1 MTLQNQTAGFENP
14 PEERVNG
21 TGSLAP
27 ETEAAPA
34 QAQPAE
40 NPGQPPTVETLQ
52 ADLAEMKKQ
61 VEDHKAQL
69 EKSRND
75 FNSLNGRYKRA
86 VEEKSTL
93 DEIADSQVSL
103 TGVVQALVRHNATQ
117 DEQALAEELEKVQAD
132 THNRTTNRSFTNA
145 SADMIREIQDITD
158 ELGLDLERSDELLD
172 FRNKWTPAYQAS
184 DLAGLYDAYAEFLKT
199 ARRLERDKRE
209 SDLANAQSAAEE
221 QRRQQNEELGINDLD
236 SGPGI
241 PTAINSN
248 SLLSR
253 LGDTG
258 ASVSRDEIAQAAEQ
272 MAKLGI
278 RI

>member
-21 TGSLAP
+21 TGSLVP

-52 ADLAEMKKQ
+52 ADIAEMKQQ
-61 VEDHKAQL
+61 VKDTRAEL
-69 EKSRND
+69 EKSQQD
-75 FNSLNGRYKRA
+75 FSSLNGRYKRA

-132 THNRTTNRSFTNA
+132 THSRTTNRSFTNA

-158 ELGLDLERSDELLD
+158 ELELDLERSEELRS
-172 FRNKWTPAYQAS
+172 FREKWTPAYQAS
-184 DLAGLYDAYAEFLKT
+184 DLAGLYDAYADFLKT

-209 SDLANAQSAAEE
+209 SDLANAQTANEE

-248 SLLSR
+248 SLMAR

-258 ASVSRDEIAQAAEQ
+258 TSVSREEIAQAAEFLKQ
-272 MAKLGI
+272 QGI
-278 RI
+278 HI

>member
-52 ADLAEMKKQ
+52 ADIAEMKQQ
-61 VEDHKAQL
+61 VKDTRAEL
-69 EKSRND
+69 EKSQQD
-75 FNSLNGRYKRA
+75 FSSLNGRYKRA

-132 THNRTTNRSFTNA
+132 THSRTTNRSFTNA

-158 ELGLDLERSDELLD
+158 ELELDLERSEELRS
-172 FRNKWTPAYQAS
+172 FREKWTPAYQAS
-184 DLAGLYDAYAEFLKT
+184 DLAGLYDAYADFLKT

-209 SDLANAQSAAEE
+209 SDLANAQTANEE

-248 SLLSR
+248 SLMAR

-258 ASVSRDEIAQAAEQ
+258 TSVSREEIAQAAEFLKQ
-272 MAKLGI
+272 QGI
-278 RI
+278 HI

>member
-21 TGSLAP
+21 TGSLVP

-61 VEDHKAQL
+61 FADQQAQL
-69 EKSRND
+69 EKSQQD
-75 FNSLNGRYKRA
+75 FSSLNGRYRRA

-93 DEIADSQVSL
+93 DEIADSIA
-103 TGVVQALVRHNATQ
+103 ALSGTTNALIRHQATQ
-117 DEQALAEELEKVQAD
+117 DEQVLAEELEKVQAD
-132 THNRTTNRSFTNA
+132 TQNRTTNRSFINA
-145 SADMIREIQDITD
+145 SKDMASEIQDIAD
-158 ELGLDLERSDELLD
+158 ELGLDAGQSEEFRD
-172 FRNKWTPAYQAS
+172 FREKWVPSYEAS
-184 DLAGLYDAYAEFLKT
+184 DLPGLYDAYATFLKI
-199 ARRLERDKRE
+199 ARQLERSKRE
-209 SDLANAQSAAEE
+209 SDLANAQTANEE

-248 SLLSR
+248 SLMAR

-258 ASVSRDEIAQAAEQ
+258 TSVSREEIAQAAEFLKQ
-272 MAKLGI
+272 QGI
-278 RI
+278 HI

>member
-61 VEDHKAQL
+61 FADQQAQL
-69 EKSRND
+69 EKSQQD
-75 FNSLNGRYKRA
+75 FSSLNGRYRRA

-93 DEIADSQVSL
+93 DEIADSIA
-103 TGVVQALVRHNATQ
+103 ALSGTTNALIRHQATQ
-117 DEQALAEELEKVQAD
+117 DEQVLAEELEKVQAD
-132 THNRTTNRSFTNA
+132 TQNRTTNRSFTNA
-145 SADMIREIQDITD
+145 SQDMVREMQDIAD
-158 ELGLDLERSDELLD
+158 ELGLDPGQSEE
-172 FRNKWTPAYQAS
+172 FRAFREEWVPSYEAS
-184 DLAGLYDAYAEFLKT
+184 DLPGLYSAYATFLKI
-199 ARRLERDKRE
+199 ARQLERDKRE
-209 SDLANAQSAAEE
+209 SDLANAQTANEE

-241 PTAINSN
+241 PTAMSGN
-248 SLLSR
+248 SLMAR

-258 ASVSRDEIAQAAEQ
+258 TSVSREEIAQAREFMKQ
-272 MAKLGI
+272 QGI
-278 RI
+278 HI

>member
-27 ETEAAPA
+27 ETGAAPA

-52 ADLAEMKKQ
+52 ADIAEMKQQ
-61 VEDHKAQL
+61 VKDTRAEL

-132 THNRTTNRSFTNA
+132 TQSRTTNRSFTNA

-158 ELGLDLERSDELLD
+158 ELELDLERSEELRS
-172 FRNKWTPAYQAS
+172 FREKWTPAYQAS
-184 DLAGLYDAYAEFLKT
+184 DLAGLYDAYADFLKT

-209 SDLANAQSAAEE
+209 SDLANAQTANEE

-248 SLLSR
+248 SLMAR

-258 ASVSRDEIAQAAEQ
+258 TSVSREEIAQAAEQ

>member
-40 NPGQPPTVETLQ
+40 NSGQPPTVETLQ
-52 ADLAEMKKQ
+52 ADIAEMKKQ
-61 VEDHKAQL
+61 FADQQAQL

-75 FNSLNGRYKRA
+75 FNSLNGRYRRA

-93 DEIADSQVSL
+93 DEIADSIA
-103 TGVVQALVRHNATQ
+103 ALSGTTNALIRHQATQ
-117 DEQALAEELEKVQAD
+117 DEQVLAEELEKVQAE
-132 THNRTTNRSFTNA
+132 TQNRTTNRSFTNA
-145 SADMIREIQDITD
+145 SSDMIREIQDITD

-184 DLAGLYDAYAEFLKT
+184 DLAGLYDSYAEFLKT

-209 SDLANAQSAAEE
+209 SDLTSAQNAAQE
-221 QRRQQNEELGINDLD
+221 QRTRENEELGINDLD
-236 SGPGI
+236 SGVGI
-241 PTAINSN
+241 PSAINGN
-248 SLLSR
+248 SLLTR

-258 ASVSRDEIAQAAEQ
+258 SSVSRDEIAQAAEQ
-272 MAKLGI
+272 MSKLGI
-278 RI
+278 RF

>member
-40 NPGQPPTVETLQ
+40 NSGQPPTVETLQ

-75 FNSLNGRYKRA
+75 FNSLNGRYRRA
-86 VEEKSTL
+86 VEEKQTL

-103 TGVVQALVRHNATQ
+103 TGVVQALLRHNATQ

-132 THNRTTNRSFTNA
+132 TQSRTTNRSFTNA

-241 PTAINSN
+241 PTAMNSN

>member
-61 VEDHKAQL
+61 FTDQQAQL
-69 EKSRND
+69 EKSLQD
-75 FNSLNGRYKRA
+75 FSSLNGRYKRA

-93 DEIADSQVSL
+93 DEIADSIA
-103 TGVVQALVRHNATQ
+103 ALSGTTNALIRHQATQ
-117 DEQALAEELEKVQAD
+117 DEQVLAEELEKVQAD
-132 THNRTTNRSFTNA
+132 TQNRTTNRSFINA
-145 SADMIREIQDITD
+145 SKDMASEIQDIAD
-158 ELGLDLERSDELLD
+158 ELGLDAGQSEEFRD
-172 FRNKWTPAYQAS
+172 FREKWVPSYEAS
-184 DLAGLYDAYAEFLKT
+184 DLPGLYDAYATFLKI
-199 ARRLERDKRE
+199 ARQLERSKRE
-209 SDLANAQSAAEE
+209 SDLANAQTANEE

-248 SLLSR
+248 SLMAR

-258 ASVSRDEIAQAAEQ
+258 TSVSREEIAQAAEFLKQ
-272 MAKLGI
+272 QGI
-278 RI
+278 HI

>member
-52 ADLAEMKKQ
+52 ADIAEMKQQ
-61 VEDHKAQL
+61 VKDTRAEL

-132 THNRTTNRSFTNA
+132 THSRTTNRSFTNA

-158 ELGLDLERSDELLD
+158 ELELDLERSEELRS
-172 FRNKWTPAYQAS
+172 FREKWTPAYQAS
-184 DLAGLYDAYAEFLKT
+184 DLAGLYDAYADFLKT

-209 SDLANAQSAAEE
+209 SDLANAQTANEE

-248 SLLSR
+248 SLMAR

-258 ASVSRDEIAQAAEQ
+258 TSVSREEIAQAAEFLKQ
-272 MAKLGI
+272 QGI
-278 RI
+278 HI

>member
-1 MTLQNQTAGFENP
+1 MTLQNQTAGFDSP

-27 ETEAAPA
+27 ETGAAPA

-52 ADLAEMKKQ
+52 ADIAEMKQQ
-61 VEDHKAQL
+61 VKDTRAEL
-69 EKSRND
+69 EKSQQD
-75 FNSLNGRYKRA
+75 FSSLNGRYKRA

-158 ELGLDLERSDELLD
+158 ELELDLERSEELRS
-172 FRNKWTPAYQAS
+172 FREKWTPAYQAS
-184 DLAGLYDAYAEFLKT
+184 DLAGLYDAYADFLKT

-209 SDLANAQSAAEE
+209 SDLANAQTANEE

-248 SLLSR
+248 SLMAR

-258 ASVSRDEIAQAAEQ
+258 TSVSRDEIAQAAEFLKQ
-272 MAKLGI
+272 QGI
-278 RI
+278 HI

>member
-14 PEERVNG
+14 PEEAVNG

-27 ETEAAPA
+27 ETDAAPA
-34 QAQPAE
+34 EAQPAQ
-40 NPGQPPTVETLQ
+40 NPGQPPTVDSLQ
-52 ADLAEMKKQ
+52 ARMAEMEKQ
-61 VEDHKAQL
+61 CEDQKAEL

-132 THNRTTNRSFTNA
+132 THSRTTNRSFTNA
-145 SADMIREIQDITD
+145 SADMIREIQDVTD
-158 ELGLDLERSDELLD
+158 ELDLDLERSEELRS
-172 FRNKWTPAYQAS
+172 FREKWTPAYQAS
-184 DLAGLYDAYAEFLKT
+184 DLAGLYDAYADFLKT

-241 PTAINSN
+241 PTAMNSN

-253 LGDTG
+253 LGDPG
-258 ASVSRDEIAQAAEQ
+258 SSVSRDEIAQAQEHLKK
-272 MAKLGI
+272 MGI
-278 RI
+278 NI

>member
-52 ADLAEMKKQ
+52 ADIAEMKQQ
-61 VEDHKAQL
+61 VKDTRAEL
-69 EKSRND
+69 EKSQQD
-75 FNSLNGRYKRA
+75 FSSLNGRYKRA

-158 ELGLDLERSDELLD
+158 ELELDLERSEELRS
-172 FRNKWTPAYQAS
+172 FREKWTPAYQAS
-184 DLAGLYDAYAEFLKT
+184 DLAGLYDAYADFLKT

-209 SDLANAQSAAEE
+209 SDLANAQTANEE

-248 SLLSR
+248 SLMAR

-258 ASVSRDEIAQAAEQ
+258 TSVSREEIAQAAEFLKQ
-272 MAKLGI
+272 QGI
-278 RI
+278 HI

>member
-75 FNSLNGRYKRA
+75 FNSLNGRYRRA
-86 VEEKSTL
+86 VEEKQTL

-103 TGVVQALVRHNATQ
+103 TGVVQALLRHNATQ

-132 THNRTTNRSFTNA
+132 TQSRTTNRSFTNA

-158 ELGLDLERSDELLD
+158 ELDLDLERSEELRS
-172 FRNKWTPAYQAS
+172 FREKWTPAYQAS
-184 DLAGLYDAYAEFLKT
+184 DLAGLYDAYADFLKT

-209 SDLANAQSAAEE
+209 QDLANAQSEAEE

-241 PTAINSN
+241 PTAMNSN

-253 LGDTG
+253 LGDPG
-258 ASVSRDEIAQAAEQ
+258 SSVSRDEIAQAQEHLKK
-272 MAKLGI
+272 MGI
-278 RI
+278 NI

>member
-1 MTLQNQTAGFENP
+1 MKQQVKDT
-14 PEERVNG
+14 R
-21 TGSLAP
+21 
-27 ETEAAPA
+27 
-34 QAQPAE
+34 AE
-40 NPGQPPTVETLQ
+40 
-52 ADLAEMKKQ
+52 
-61 VEDHKAQL
+61 L
-69 EKSRND
+69 EKSQQD
-75 FNSLNGRYKRA
+75 FSSLNGRYKRA

-117 DEQALAEELEKVQAD
+117 DEQAETQS
-132 THNRTTNRSFTNA
+132 RTSNRSFTNA

-158 ELGLDLERSDELLD
+158 ELELDLERSEELRS
-172 FRNKWTPAYQAS
+172 FREKWTPAYQAS
-184 DLAGLYDAYAEFLKT
+184 DLAGLYDAYADFLKT

-209 SDLANAQSAAEE
+209 SDLANAQTANEE

-248 SLLSR
+248 SLMAR

-258 ASVSRDEIAQAAEQ
+258 TSVSREEIAQAAEFLKQ
-272 MAKLGI
+272 QGI
-278 RI
+278 HI

>member
-40 NPGQPPTVETLQ
+40 NSGQPPTVETLQ
-52 ADLAEMKKQ
+52 ADIAEMKKQ
-61 VEDHKAQL
+61 FADQQAEL

-75 FNSLNGRYKRA
+75 FNSLNGRYRRA

-93 DEIADSQVSL
+93 DEIADSIA
-103 TGVVQALVRHNATQ
+103 ALSGTTNALIRHQATQ
-117 DEQALAEELEKVQAD
+117 DEQVLAEELEKVQAE
-132 THNRTTNRSFTNA
+132 TQNRTTNRSFTNA

-184 DLAGLYDAYAEFLKT
+184 DLAGLYDAYADFLKT

-241 PTAINSN
+241 PTAMNSN

>member
-199 ARRLERDKRE
+199 ARRLESDKRE
-209 SDLANAQSAAEE
+209 QHLANAQTANEE

-241 PTAINSN
+241 PTAMNSN

-258 ASVSRDEIAQAAEQ
+258 ASVSREEIAQAAEQ
-272 MAKLGI
+272 MSKLGI
-278 RI
+278 RF

>member
-52 ADLAEMKKQ
+52 ADIAEMKQQ
-61 VEDHKAQL
+61 VKDTRAEL
-69 EKSRND
+69 EKSQQD
-75 FNSLNGRYKRA
+75 FSSLNGRYKRA

-132 THNRTTNRSFTNA
+132 THSRTTNRSFTNA

-158 ELGLDLERSDELLD
+158 ELELDLERSEELRS
-172 FRNKWTPAYQAS
+172 FREKWTPAYQAS
-184 DLAGLYDAYAEFLKT
+184 DVAGLYDAYADFLKT

-209 SDLANAQSAAEE
+209 SDLANAQTANEE

-248 SLLSR
+248 SLMAR

-258 ASVSRDEIAQAAEQ
+258 TSVSREEIAQAAEFLKQ
-272 MAKLGI
+272 QGI
-278 RI
+278 HI

>member
-40 NPGQPPTVETLQ
+40 NSGQPPTVETLQ
-52 ADLAEMKKQ
+52 ADIAEMKKQ
-61 VEDHKAQL
+61 FADQQAEL

-75 FNSLNGRYKRA
+75 FNSLNGRYRRA

-93 DEIADSQVSL
+93 DEIADSIA
-103 TGVVQALVRHNATQ
+103 ALSGTTNALIRHQATQ
-117 DEQALAEELEKVQAD
+117 DEQVLAEELEKVQAE
-132 THNRTTNRSFTNA
+132 TQNRTTNRSFTNA

-221 QRRQQNEELGINDLD
+221 QRRQQNEELGINDLA

>member
-1 MTLQNQTAGFENP
+1 MTLQNQTAGFDNP
-14 PEERVNG
+14 PEEAVNG

-34 QAQPAE
+34 EAQPAQ
-40 NPGQPPTVETLQ
+40 NPGQPPTIDSLQ
-52 ADLAEMKKQ
+52 ARMAEMEKQ
-61 VEDHKAQL
+61 FEDQKAEL

-132 THNRTTNRSFTNA
+132 THSRTTNRSFTNA

-158 ELGLDLERSDELLD
+158 ELDLDLERSEELRS
-172 FRNKWTPAYQAS
+172 FREKWTPAYQAS
-184 DLAGLYDAYAEFLKT
+184 DLAGLYDAYADFLKT

-209 SDLANAQSAAEE
+209 SDLANAQTANEE

-241 PTAINSN
+241 PTAMNSN

-258 ASVSRDEIAQAAEQ
+258 ASVSREEIAQAAEQ

>member
-145 SADMIREIQDITD
+145 SADMIREIQEITD
-158 ELGLDLERSDELLD
+158 ELDLDLERSDELRS
-172 FRNKWTPAYQAS
+172 FREKWTPAYQAS
-184 DLAGLYDAYAEFLKT
+184 DVAGLYDAYAEFLKT

-241 PTAINSN
+241 PTAMNSN

-253 LGDTG
+253 LGDPG
-258 ASVSRDEIAQAAEQ
+258 SSVSRDEIAQAQEH
-272 MAKLGI
+272 MRKLGI
-278 RI
+278 KI

>member
-52 ADLAEMKKQ
+52 ADIAEMKKQ
-61 VEDHKAQL
+61 FADQQAEL

-75 FNSLNGRYKRA
+75 FNSLNGRYRRA

-93 DEIADSQVSL
+93 DEIADSIA
-103 TGVVQALVRHNATQ
+103 ALSGTTNALIRHQATQ
-117 DEQALAEELEKVQAD
+117 DEQVLAEELEKVQAE
-132 THNRTTNRSFTNA
+132 TQSRTSNRSFTNA

-241 PTAINSN
+241 PTAMNSN

-253 LGDTG
+253 LGDPG
-258 ASVSRDEIAQAAEQ
+258 SSVSRDEIAQAQEHLKK
-272 MAKLGI
+272 MGI
-278 RI
+278 NI

>member
-117 DEQALAEELEKVQAD
+117 DEQALAEELEKVKAD

-209 SDLANAQSAAEE
+209 QDLANAQTANEE

-241 PTAINSN
+241 PTAMSGN

-258 ASVSRDEIAQAAEQ
+258 ASVSREEIAQAAEQ
-272 MAKLGI
+272 MSKLGI
-278 RI
+278 RF

>member
-40 NPGQPPTVETLQ
+40 NSGQPPTVETLQ
-52 ADLAEMKKQ
+52 ADIAEMKKQ
-61 VEDHKAQL
+61 FADQQAEL

-75 FNSLNGRYKRA
+75 FNSLNGRYRRA

-93 DEIADSQVSL
+93 DEIADSIA
-103 TGVVQALVRHNATQ
+103 ALSGTTNALIRHQATQ
-117 DEQALAEELEKVQAD
+117 DEQVLAEELEKVQAE
-132 THNRTTNRSFTNA
+132 TQNRTTNRSFTNA

-241 PTAINSN
+241 PTAMNSN

>member
-40 NPGQPPTVETLQ
+40 NSGQPPTVETLQ

-75 FNSLNGRYKRA
+75 FNSLNGRYRRA
-86 VEEKSTL
+86 VEEKQTL

-103 TGVVQALVRHNATQ
+103 TGVVQALLRHNATQ

-132 THNRTTNRSFTNA
+132 TQSRTTNRSFTNA

-158 ELGLDLERSDELLD
+158 ELDLDLERSDELLD

-241 PTAINSN
+241 PTAMNSN

-253 LGDTG
+253 LGDPG
-258 ASVSRDEIAQAAEQ
+258 SSVSRDEIAQAQEHLKK
-272 MAKLGI
+272 MGI
-278 RI
+278 NI

>member
-1 MTLQNQTAGFENP
+1 M
-14 PEERVNG
+14 NG

-40 NPGQPPTVETLQ
+40 NPGPPPTVETLQ

-241 PTAINSN
+241 PTAMNSN

-253 LGDTG
+253 LGDPG
-258 ASVSRDEIAQAAEQ
+258 SSVSRDEIAQAQEH
-272 MAKLGI
+272 MRKLGI
-278 RI
+278 KI

>member
-1 MTLQNQTAGFENP
+1 MTLQNQTAGFDNP
-14 PEERVNG
+14 PEEAVNG

-34 QAQPAE
+34 EAQPAQ
-40 NPGQPPTVETLQ
+40 NPGQPPTIDSLQ
-52 ADLAEMKKQ
+52 ARMAEMEKQ
-61 VEDHKAQL
+61 FEDTQAEL

-145 SADMIREIQDITD
+145 SADMIREIQDIVE
-158 ELGLDLERSDELLD
+158 ELGLDLERSEELRT
-172 FRNKWTPAYQAS
+172 FREKWTPSYQAS
-184 DLAGLYDAYAEFLKT
+184 DLAGLYDAYADFLKT

-209 SDLANAQSAAEE
+209 SDLTSAQNAAQE
-221 QRRQQNEELGINDLD
+221 QRTRENEELGINDLD
-236 SGPGI
+236 SGVGI
-241 PTAINSN
+241 PSAMNGN
-248 SLLSR
+248 SLLTR

-258 ASVSRDEIAQAAEQ
+258 SSVSRDEIAQAAEQ
-272 MAKLGI
+272 MSKLGI
-278 RI
+278 RF

>member
-52 ADLAEMKKQ
+52 ADIAEMKKQ
-61 VEDHKAQL
+61 FADQQAEL

-75 FNSLNGRYKRA
+75 FNSLNGRYRRA

-93 DEIADSQVSL
+93 DEIADSIA
-103 TGVVQALVRHNATQ
+103 ALSGTTNALIRHQATQ
-117 DEQALAEELEKVQAD
+117 DEQVLAEELEKVQAE
-132 THNRTTNRSFTNA
+132 TQNRTTNRSFTNA
-145 SADMIREIQDITD
+145 SSDMIREIQDITD

-241 PTAINSN
+241 PTAMNSN

-253 LGDTG
+253 LGDPG
-258 ASVSRDEIAQAAEQ
+258 SSVSRDEIAQAQEHLKK
-272 MAKLGI
+272 MGI
-278 RI
+278 NI

>member
-1 MTLQNQTAGFENP
+1 MTLQNQTAGFDSP

-34 QAQPAE
+34 EAQPAE

-61 VEDHKAQL
+61 FADQQSQL

-75 FNSLNGRYKRA
+75 FNSLNGRYRRA

-93 DEIADSQVSL
+93 DEIADSIA
-103 TGVVQALVRHNATQ
+103 ALSGTTNALIRHQATQ

-132 THNRTTNRSFTNA
+132 THSRTTNRSFTNA

-158 ELGLDLERSDELLD
+158 ELDLDLERSEELRS
-172 FRNKWTPAYQAS
+172 FREKWTPAYQAS
-184 DLAGLYDAYAEFLKT
+184 DLAGLYDAYADFLKT

-209 SDLANAQSAAEE
+209 SDLANAQTANEE

-241 PTAINSN
+241 PTAMNSN

>member
-52 ADLAEMKKQ
+52 ADIAEMKQQ
-61 VEDHKAQL
+61 VKDTRAEL

-75 FNSLNGRYKRA
+75 FNSLNGRYRRA
-86 VEEKSTL
+86 VEEKQTL

-132 THNRTTNRSFTNA
+132 THSRTTNRSFTNA

-158 ELGLDLERSDELLD
+158 ELELDLERSEELRP
-172 FRNKWTPAYQAS
+172 FREKWTPAYQAS
-184 DLAGLYDAYAEFLKT
+184 DLAGLYDAYADFLKT

-209 SDLANAQSAAEE
+209 SDLANAQTANED
-221 QRRQQNEELGINDLD
+221 QRRQQNEELGIKDLD

-248 SLLSR
+248 SLMAR

-258 ASVSRDEIAQAAEQ
+258 TSVSREEIAQAAEFLKQ
-272 MAKLGI
+272 QGI
-278 RI
+278 HI

>member
-52 ADLAEMKKQ
+52 ADIAEMKQQ
-61 VEDHKAQL
+61 VEDTRAEL

-158 ELGLDLERSDELLD
+158 ELELDLERSEELRS
-172 FRNKWTPAYQAS
+172 FREKWTPAYQAS
-184 DLAGLYDAYAEFLKT
+184 DLAGLYDAYADFLKT

-209 SDLANAQSAAEE
+209 SDLANAQTANEE

-248 SLLSR
+248 SLMAR

-258 ASVSRDEIAQAAEQ
+258 TSVSRDEIAQAAEFLKQ
-272 MAKLGI
+272 QGI
-278 RI
+278 HI